1 MVYLKKILPL
11 APFRLKEH
19 QRNKEHL
26 NWRTVTQVESKESKV
41 IEILQGEPS
50 TIYPGCP
57 ERACGH
63 NTADTTSQLC
73 PLQSV
78 IVIQWKLYTSLMTN
92 CAFSVE
98 YISLAHF
105 WMIKIKGLFYSFI
118 PCNIIFQFF
127 SWTKQ
132 IPQGNVQKF
141 DGCFLSEI
149 KLILHFHIYELIDTD
164 LFTASGTC
172 KWLYQCPRG
181 TELKPHSP
189 VMIALAHNSNGA
201 VLKRSNSFVL
211 IDYGWASG
219 QCGCVIWSLCFL
231 WERLT
236 LFPYAHR

>member
-1 MVYLKKILPL
+1 MVYFLKILPL

-26 NWRTVTQVESKESKV
+26 NWRAVTQVESKESKV

-98 YISLAHF
+98 YISLGHF

-118 PCNIIFQFF
+118 PCDIIFQFF
-127 SWTKQ
+127 VKKTDPSGKYSEVWWL
-132 IPQGNVQKF
+132 
-141 DGCFLSEI
+141 LSQWDQT
-149 KLILHFHIYELIDTD
+149 HFTFSHV
-164 LFTASGTC
+164 
-172 KWLYQCPRG
+172 W
-181 TELKPHSP
+181 
-189 VMIALAHNSNGA
+189 
-201 VLKRSNSFVL
+201 
-211 IDYGWASG
+211 
-219 QCGCVIWSLCFL
+219 
-231 WERLT
+231 
-236 LFPYAHR
+236 AHRYRFVHSFWDL